1 MDTGLV
7 GDVTS
12 PGGDD
17 AGVAVDAGLDGE
29 AGLVD
34 VSLLVTG
41 TGVVTTGLVA
51 AAAFVGATA
60 APLVDVLAPDVPPV
74 ADAFAVEAWADVDVP
89 LAAALA
95 VGLAADAVPALSPP
109 PPPPPPHAASI
120 TLIAS
125 VAADIATP
133 RTREKR
139 KPEERRDSKFVM

>member
-1 MDTGLV
+1 M

-12 PGGDD
+12 PGVDD

-29 AGLVD
+29 AGLLE
-34 VSLLVTG
+34 VSSLVTG
-41 TGVVTTGLVA
+41 AGVVTAGLVA
-51 AAAFVGATA
+51 AAALAGATA
-60 APLVDVLAPDVPPV
+60 APLVDVVELDVPAV
-74 ADAFAVEAWADVDVP
+74 TDAFAVDAWADVP
-89 LAAALA
+89 LAAALD
-95 VGLAADAVPALSPP
+95 VGLAADVVPALSLLL